1 MKAYLSDK
9 DDWPTSYYTELLL
22 DTLLE
27 DFTSAEIK
35 DLDVWYGKHEMQEEV
50 YSVSY
55 KITTDDKF
63 LQNMMRSVDALPAK
77 TEANLESV
85 NGRSA
90 EFFKTSV
97 LYARRKLIPRLSFET
112 SVIYWGTYGRKIP
125 LSAMDDSCMI
135 LWWVKNKRPYQLFVT
150 SSRDFMDVQ
159 RRMAASKISMVTFW
173 SGRTSDV
180 AQGGMTMRDSATA
193 GLGDQ
198 PPALPRTLEQIP
210 LQELYRPVPEEV
222 LPPVTLPPIP
232 AEQPIEVDDEDMQP
246 PDQPQQSMQP
256 PLTPPH
262 GGLHV
267 PLPDSPM
274 QDSVPGSP
282 GPPQDPPPPSPP
294 PAGVPVQAPGSP
306 LIHWHVAPGT
316 PPWMPQVAVSQGQ
329 PPPPSPPP
337 RAPMLAQ
344 QWMPPLWW
352 PPVYPGPLP
361 VAGGTF
367 PSGGTTSSGGMMPLT
382 VAPSPVQP
390 LQPMPPEPSRASPVV
405 QTLDKDDDEDIAE
418 DQPMPAQPLLPAR
431 ELLPLLIR
439 QLLLRRLL
447 RLRLMQLLGFRLLL
461 RHLFRL
467 CLLRLLL
474 MHLLKVLSLQLPRR
488 PDSMTFRRS
497 SPCSQCH
504 TCSLRCPLPP
514 ALPRHCQNPTQ
525 RLPRRNLRRRNIS
538 RRMRRTTMI
547 SLWIH
552 SIHCSRQILHC
563 YLYPNTSPLL
573 Q

>member
-1 MKAYLSDK
+1 MSRNTSSIPVEIQIIISMMTNMPRSYATYPLSQTSDRSKNRLAVFAVKLRESMKAYLSDRN
-9 DDWPTSYYTELLL
+9 DWPISYYSELLL

-50 YSVSY
+50 YTVSY

-63 LQNMMRSVDALPAK
+63 LQNMMRSVDALPAR
-77 TEANLESV
+77 TEANLESVNGRSV

-112 SVIYWGTYGRKIP
+112 SVIYRGTYGRKIP

-159 RRMAASKISMVTFW
+159 RRMPASKISMVTFW
-173 SGRTSDV
+173 SGRTSEV
-180 AQGGMTMRDSATA
+180 AQGGITMRDSATA

-198 PPALPRTLEQIP
+198 PPAPPRTLEQIP

-222 LPPVTLPPIP
+222 LPPVTPPPVP

-267 PLPDSPM
+267 PLPDSLM
-274 QDSVPGSP
+274 QDSIPGSP

-306 LIHWHVAPGT
+306 LIHWYVAPGT
-316 PPWMPQVAVSQGQ
+316 PPWMQG
-329 PPPPSPPP
+329 
-337 RAPMLAQ
+337 
-344 QWMPPLWW
+344 
-352 PPVYPGPLP
+352 
-361 VAGGTF
+361 AGT
-367 PSGGTTSSGGMMPLT
+367 
-382 VAPSPVQP
+382 A
-390 LQPMPPEPSRASPVV
+390 
-405 QTLDKDDDEDIAE
+405 
-418 DQPMPAQPLLPAR
+418 
-431 ELLPLLIR
+431 
-439 QLLLRRLL
+439 
-447 RLRLMQLLGFRLLL
+447 
-461 RHLFRL
+461 
-467 CLLRLLL
+467 
-474 MHLLKVLSLQLPRR
+474 
-488 PDSMTFRRS
+488 
-497 SPCSQCH
+497 
-504 TCSLRCPLPP
+504 
-514 ALPRHCQNPTQ
+514 
-525 RLPRRNLRRRNIS
+525 
-538 RRMRRTTMI
+538 
-547 SLWIH
+547 
-552 SIHCSRQILHC
+552 
-563 YLYPNTSPLL
+563 
-573 Q
+573 

>member
-1 MKAYLSDK
+1 
-9 DDWPTSYYTELLL
+9 
-22 DTLLE
+22 
-27 DFTSAEIK
+27 
-35 DLDVWYGKHEMQEEV
+35 
-50 YSVSY
+50 
-55 KITTDDKF
+55 
-63 LQNMMRSVDALPAK
+63 MRSVDALPAR

-112 SVIYWGTYGRKIP
+112 SVIYRGTYGRKIP

-159 RRMAASKISMVTFW
+159 RRMPASKISMVTFW

-180 AQGGMTMRDSATA
+180 AQGGITMRDSATA

-222 LPPVTLPPIP
+222 LPPVTPPPVP
-232 AEQPIEVDDEDMQP
+232 AEQLIEVDDDDMQP

-274 QDSVPGSP
+274 QDSIPGSP

-294 PAGVPVQAPGSP
+294 WFVV
-306 LIHWHVAPGT
+306 PGT
-316 PPWMPQVAVSQGQ
+316 PPWMPQAAVSQGQ

-337 RAPMLAQ
+337 AAPIIAQ

-352 PPVYPGPLP
+352 PPIYPGPLP

-367 PSGGTTSSGGMMPLT
+367 PSGGIPCSGGMMPLT
-382 VAPSPVQP
+382 TTPAPVQP
-390 LQPMPPEPSRASPVV
+390 LQPMPPESSPASPVV
-405 QTLDKDDDEDIAE
+405 QTLDKDDEEDIAE
-418 DQPMPAQPLLPAR
+418 DQPMPAQSLLPAR
-431 ELLPLLIR
+431 RPRADSIADPGVAVEAPADVVPVAPPTEVTVQAGLPVPAVEAPFQGAVAPASKKAR
-439 QLLLRRLL
+439 QYDLPPQQPLQP
-447 RLRLMQLLGFRLLL
+447 MPQLQPQPPAT
-461 RHLFRL
+461 
-467 CLLRLLL
+467 
-474 MHLLKVLSLQLPRR
+474 S
-488 PDSMTFRRS
+488 S
-497 SPCSQCH
+497 SPAALHDSTLPEPEAKKHKKQGEDDDELAMDSSRPLQPTDPPVRPLSEHQPVAAPDLDASRSWSRTHSEVSEAPTIPYQDPPILCSGW
-504 TCSLRCPLPP
+504 TTYGRDGVK
-514 ALPRHCQNPTQ
+514 RHA
-525 RLPRRNLRRRNIS
+525 
-538 RRMRRTTMI
+538 
-547 SLWIH
+547 
-552 SIHCSRQILHC
+552 
-563 YLYPNTSPLL
+563 
-573 Q
+573 

>member
-1 MKAYLSDK
+1 MMTNMPRSYATYPLSQTSDRSKNRLAVFAVKLRESMKAYLSEK
-9 DDWPTSYYTELLL
+9 DDWPTSYYSELLL

-27 DFTSAEIK
+27 DLTSAEIK

-50 YSVSY
+50 LSVSY

-63 LQNMMRSVDALPAK
+63 LQNMMRSVDALPAR

-112 SVIYWGTYGRKIP
+112 SVIYRGTYGRKIP

-159 RRMAASKISMVTFW
+159 RRMPASKISMVTFW

-180 AQGGMTMRDSATA
+180 AQGGITMRDSATA

-198 PPALPRTLEQIP
+198 PPAPPRTLEQIP

-222 LPPVTLPPIP
+222 LPPVTPPPIP

-274 QDSVPGSP
+274 QDSIPGSP

-306 LIHWHVAPGT
+306 LIHWYVAPGT
-316 PPWMPQVAVSQGQ
+316 PPWMPQAAVSHR
-329 PPPPSPPP
+329 SATSTLATASSANDCAAVDAAFMVATCLP
-337 RAPMLAQ
+337 RTNSSGRGNFSLRGNSSFRGNDAFD
-344 QWMPPLWW
+344 
-352 PPVYPGPLP
+352 YNTFT
-361 VAGGTF
+361 GTAT
-367 PSGGTTSSGGMMPLT
+367 TTSAARAITGSSGDTDFG
-382 VAPSPVQP
+382 Q
-390 LQPMPPEPSRASPVV
+390 
-405 QTLDKDDDEDIAE
+405 
-418 DQPMPAQPLLPAR
+418 
-431 ELLPLLIR
+431 
-439 QLLLRRLL
+439 
-447 RLRLMQLLGFRLLL
+447 
-461 RHLFRL
+461 
-467 CLLRLLL
+467 
-474 MHLLKVLSLQLPRR
+474 
-488 PDSMTFRRS
+488 
-497 SPCSQCH
+497 
-504 TCSLRCPLPP
+504 
-514 ALPRHCQNPTQ
+514 
-525 RLPRRNLRRRNIS
+525 RRRGRYS
-538 RRMRRTTMI
+538 RGPANASTAVAA
-547 SLWIH
+547 S
-552 SIHCSRQILHC
+552 S
-563 YLYPNTSPLL
+563 
-573 Q
+573 